1 MRSLLFPT
9 LVVLVVAPGCFCQ
22 SRDEKLKA
30 AEDQGNLLVATKSKL
45 LKGAGEALKKEGKE
59 AVETV
64 TEGTGELVKGIGE
77 GVEKGLKAV
86 KVKLDE
92 SVAANG
98 IGLTRAARGEDGTK
112 AHTVTAYVTF
122 EKAFTG
128 TLELRAYDSADAEVG
143 RVKLEVTEKESGAH
157 YVDFTFDER
166 TPLLTAAY
174 VQLRATPKA
183 P

>member
-1 MRSLLFPT
+1 MSRLA
-9 LVVLVVAPGCFCQ
+9 LVLIPFIVLPGCFCM
-22 SRDEKLKA
+22 SREEKLKK
-30 AEDQGNLLVATKSKL
+30 AEDEGNLLIATKAKL
-45 LKGAGEALKKEGKE
+45 LKGAGEAAKKEGKE
-59 AVETV
+59 AAETV
-64 TEGTGELVKGIGE
+64 FEGTGEVVKGIGE

-98 IGLTRAARGEDGTK
+98 IGVTRAARAEEGTA

-128 TLELRAYDSADAEVG
+128 TLELRAYGTDDAEVG
-143 RVKLEVTEKESGAH
+143 RVKVEVTEKESGAH
-157 YVDFTFDER
+157 YVDFTFDQR
-166 TPLLTAAY
+166 TPLLTAGY
-174 VQLRATPKA
+174 VQLRVTPKA

>member
-1 MRSLLFPT
+1 MRSLLFPA

-22 SRDEKLKA
+22 SREEKLKA

-64 TEGTGELVKGIGE
+64 TEGTSELVKGIGE

-122 EKAFTG
+122 EK
-128 TLELRAYDSADAEVG
+128 
-143 RVKLEVTEKESGAH
+143 ESGAH

-166 TPLLTAAY
+166 TPLLTAAW
-174 VQLRATPKA
+174 VQLRVTPKA